1 MRRATAVASATLMR
15 RSVRSVFKRVMSRSV
30 SRAPAGIIVM
40 SSIAYL
46 LVAAA
51 RNRANNSAPSIG
63 AIDLKKPKKNGK
75 RREWTKA
82 DLKELKAHSK
92 ARTPVAKISKATK
105 QTVGA

>member
-1 MRRATAVASATLMR
+1 MSRKA
-15 RSVRSVFKRVMSRSV
+15 SRSV

-105 QTVGA
+105 RTVGALRQKALILGIGLGHQR